1 MSPPVV
7 ASPTTANALLSR
19 AQRAHTRLSWA
30 ERLARNARRSGAG
43 QIRIKLFSVPDD
55 FALRL
60 RLAPE

>member
-1 MSPPVV
+1 MPPPVV
-7 ASPTTANALLSR
+7 TSPNTVNALLSR

-43 QIRIKLFSVPDD
+43 QVTIKLFSVPED

-60 RLAPE
+60 CLGPA